1 MKQWKPK
8 NKHYQYL
15 NIFLSILRGNLG
27 AEDRLWIWYSELC
40 SLSSPPVVPCNFS
53 LCFKWFFIFIF
64 CFANFLGF
72 CPVLLISIATVDE
85 HCFRQVL
92 MYLCFVW
99 WRLMI
104 LIPVINNKQRTI
116 LQLVYLLIYDILLII
131 LTGIIMIFFFVDSP
145 FDFSFC

>member
-1 MKQWKPK
+1 VNYVVCPHLLWFPV
-8 NKHYQYL
+8 
-15 NIFLSILRGNLG
+15 IFLCALNDFLF
-27 AEDRLWIWYSELC
+27 L
-40 SLSSPPVVPCNFS
+40 
-53 LCFKWFFIFIF
+53 FFVLLI
-64 CFANFLGF
+64 FLGF

-131 LTGIIMIFFFVDSP
+131 LTGIIMIFFLSILRLIFP
-145 FDFSFC
+145 FARIRVFARTYNRPVNRRRPTYLQETWSSTDRD